1 MTARPKFLFDNDFA
15 NGEAQKPNTVP
26 LAQHQAAL
34 AEAEARG
41 HQNGLA
47 AGRAD
52 AAADTERRM
61 AAALARAAA
70 ALETLTGGLG
80 GIEARLE
87 TEAVEVAV
95 AVAGKLA
102 SALLKREPLGEVA
115 ALAAECFRH
124 LVGVPHVVVRI
135 NDALYEDARAR
146 LEEIARRC
154 GFEGRLV
161 VLAEPEIETGDCRLE
176 WADGG
181 AIRNRAEIEAAIAD
195 AVERYL
201 AVRRGGNGT
210 QELRSA
216 KS

>member
-15 NGEAQKPNTVP
+15 PGQAQKPNTVP
-26 LAQHQAAL
+26 LAQHQTAV

-41 HQNGLA
+41 YQNGMA
-47 AGRAD
+47 AGKAD
-52 AAADTERRM
+52 SAADTDRRM

-70 ALETLTGGLG
+70 SLETLTRGLG
-80 GIEARLE
+80 GIETRLE
-87 TEAVEVAV
+87 TEAVEVAM

-102 SALLKREPLGEVA
+102 SALLKREPLGEIA

-161 VLAEPEIETGDCRLE
+161 VLAERDIEIGDCRVE

-181 AIRNRAEIEAAIAD
+181 AIRNRVEVEAAVAE

-201 AVRRGGNGT
+201 AVRRSGNG
-210 QELRSA
+210 EFRSV